1 MMIDLPAVKRALFF
15 VAENPTPVAAAA
27 ALYGL
32 VFAFQSYFTALAGA
46 GDLGAAPLALG
57 FGVLGF
63 LAFVLAIVSW
73 GRIALGKPGGQ
84 LFGVA
89 LGADELRLT
98 WAAFLSVVL
107 SLTVLGTAGLAVA
120 FMIAALALINVD
132 PEAPAPDAGNVDL
145 FGMFGAGEWIVTGV
159 IFTAFALFSLWFFLR
174 LAMAYPATLD
184 ASRIQIMSVW
194 PLSGKGRSVKILTTA
209 LAAALPG
216 VVVLVVFNL
225 ITAALLG
232 AYPAASQSASGDA
245 GALAVGAP
253 GFLIMSFLYGSGKAA
268 LVGAPVC
275 VALCALY
282 RELKAA
288 PPTAGF

>member
-1 MMIDLPAVKRALFF
+1 MMFDLPAVKRALLFS
-15 VAENPTPVAAAA
+15 VVNPVPVAVAAG
-27 ALYGL
+27 LYGV

-46 GDLGAAPLALG
+46 GDIGAAPIALG
-57 FGVLGF
+57 FGMLGF
-63 LAFVLAIVSW
+63 FAIVLAMASW
-73 GRIALGKPGGQ
+73 GRIALGKPAGAV
-84 LFGVA
+84 FGLE
-89 LGADELRLT
+89 LGADEARLT
-98 WAAFLSVVL
+98 WSAFLIVIL

-132 PEAPAPDAGNVDL
+132 PAAPAPEAGSVDL
-145 FGMFGAGEWIVTGV
+145 FGMFGTGEWIVTAV
-159 IFTAFALFSLWFFLR
+159 IFAAFMVFSLWFFLR

-194 PLSGKGRSVKILTTA
+194 PLSGRGRSVKILSTT

-216 VVVLVVFNL
+216 VLILVVFNL

-232 AYPAASQSASGDA
+232 VYPAAAQSASGEA
-245 GALAVGAP
+245 GALSVAAP
-253 GFLIMSFLYGSGKAA
+253 GFMIVSFLYGVGKAG

-275 VALCALY
+275 AALCALY
-282 RELKAA
+282 RELKDA

>member
-1 MMIDLPAVKRALFF
+1 MMIDLPAVKRALSFI
-15 VAENPTPVAAAA
+15 AENPVPVVAAA
-27 ALYGL
+27 ALYGF

-46 GDLGAAPLALG
+46 GDVGAAPMALG
-57 FGVLGF
+57 FGALGF
-63 LAFVLAIVSW
+63 LAFVVAMASW
-73 GRIALGKPGGQ
+73 GRIALDKPGGQ
-84 LFGVA
+84 VLGLAV
-89 LGADELRLT
+89 GADELRLA
-98 WAAFLSVVL
+98 WAAFLIVVL

-132 PEAPAPDAGNVDL
+132 PEAPAPEAGNVDL
-145 FGMFGAGEWIVTGV
+145 FGMFGAGEWVVTGV

-209 LAAALPG
+209 LVAGLPG
-216 VVVLVVFNL
+216 ILILVVFNL

-232 AYPAASQSASGDA
+232 AYPAAAQSASGDA

-253 GFLIMSFLYGSGKAA
+253 GFLVVSFLYGVGKAA

-282 RELKAA
+282 RELRAA